1 MLVGIRHVKFSKKL
15 GTYVYIKENAPSKR
29 ASTHCDMTK
38 SDPIFRSSQI
48 ARAPTHTCVPKASG
62 SVVAAA
68 RSAAASRR
76 PLRPIGARRAAQ
88 QAATRDGVGR
98 KGH

>member
-1 MLVGIRHVKFSKKL
+1 
-15 GTYVYIKENAPSKR
+15 
-29 ASTHCDMTK
+29 MTK

-62 SVVAAA
+62 SVVAAQ
-68 RSAAASRR
+68 RLCGGYVAASRR

-88 QAATRDGVGR
+88 QAATREGIGR

>member
-1 MLVGIRHVKFSKKL
+1 MLVGIRYVKFSKRL

-62 SVVAAA
+62 SVVA
-68 RSAAASRR
+68 RE
-76 PLRPIGARRAAQ
+76 ARRAAE
-88 QAATRDGVGR
+88 RLVG
-98 KGH
+98 GH